1 MRVQNIGTIRS
12 FDPIRQ
18 VEYGKIKTNG
28 GEEMQTKLTT
38 GERLTDLRREHNLT
52 LEQVSEQTGIV
63 KSTLSNYE
71 NDKKPD
77 INLGALEKLAALYG
91 VGLDYLLGL
100 TENKKHSG
108 TSLADLHLSDDAVDV
123 LSSGKVNNR
132 LLSELIAH
140 PEFARL
146 MADME
151 IYVDGIV
158 SMQIRNLNSLLES
171 ARTAILEK
179 YHPKEDNTLLTLKAA
194 QIDEDEYFARVVS
207 DDVERILKEL
217 KQAHSGDQGSAAADD
232 AASLKEY
239 IETISGTEGSD
250 FQKWIMI
257 FCKQIRLP
265 YNKLTDTEKHW
276 LIQISRKS
284 SLLKSGTNQR
294 GKHPRK

>member
-132 LLSELIAH
+132 LLSELITH

-158 SMQIRNLNSLLES
+158 SMQIRNLNSLLKS
-171 ARTAILEK
+171 ARAAILEK

-194 QIDEDEYFARVVS
+194 QIDEDEYFARMVS
-207 DDVERILKEL
+207 DDVECILKEL
-217 KQAHSGDQGSAAADD
+217 KQAHSKDQGSAAADD

-239 IETISGTEGSD
+239 IEAISGTEGSD

>member
-1 MRVQNIGTIRS
+1 
-12 FDPIRQ
+12 
-18 VEYGKIKTNG
+18 
-28 GEEMQTKLTT
+28 MQTKLTT

-108 TSLADLHLSDDAVDV
+108 TSLADLHLSDDAV
-123 LSSGKVNNR
+123 
-132 LLSELIAH
+132 E
-140 PEFARL
+140 
-146 MADME
+146 
-151 IYVDGIV
+151 V

-179 YHPKEDNTLLTLKAA
+179 YHPEEDNTLLTLKAA
-194 QIDEDEYFARVVS
+194 QIDEDEYFARVVG
-207 DDVERILKEL
+207 DDVERILKDL

-265 YNKLTDTEKHW
+265 YNKLTDTEKQW

-284 SLLKSGTNQR
+284 SLLKSGTSQR

>member
-1 MRVQNIGTIRS
+1 
-12 FDPIRQ
+12 
-18 VEYGKIKTNG
+18 
-28 GEEMQTKLTT
+28 MQTKLTT

-71 NDKKPD
+71 NGKKPD
-77 INLGALEKLAALYG
+77 INLNALEKLATLYN

-100 TENKKHSG
+100 TENKKHSETG
-108 TSLADLHLSDDAVDV
+108 LSDLHLSDDAVEV
-123 LSSGKVNNR
+123 LSSGRVNNR
-132 LLSELIAH
+132 LLSELITH

-151 IYVDGIV
+151 IYVDGVV

-171 ARTAILEK
+171 ARAAILEK

-207 DDVERILKEL
+207 DDVERILRDL
-217 KQAHSGDQGSAAADD
+217 KQSHSKDAGSVSADNS
-232 AASLKEY
+232 ATGLKEY
-239 IETISGTEGSD
+239 LEELSGTEGSD

-257 FCKQIRLP
+257 FCKQLHLP
-265 YNKLTDTEKHW
+265 YNKLTDDEKHW
-276 LIQISRKS
+276 LVQISRKS
-284 SLLKSGTNQR
+284 DLLKSGTSQR
-294 GKHPRK
+294 GRHPRKK